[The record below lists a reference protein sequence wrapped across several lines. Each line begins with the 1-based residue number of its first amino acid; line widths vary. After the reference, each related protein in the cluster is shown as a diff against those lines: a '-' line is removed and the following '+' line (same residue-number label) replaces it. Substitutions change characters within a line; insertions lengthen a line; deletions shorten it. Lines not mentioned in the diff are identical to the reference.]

1 MKLREWNAR
10 LHGLVVFRSLLD
22 DPVVAKLLDL
32 TDRMEAGAPG
42 YGPVC
47 DAVAQFEAALFEHT
61 TNWGSYLSAAVLEA
75 ETVCVR
81 QAASGTLAPALQTA
95 LDSELAFLQALCG
108 LTLDELLAAAGS
120 ATGQAQELAFLPRW
134 ETSGIDLPAA
144 YAQRMSE
151 VGKKGYGMFA
161 KHHVFTVEND
171 HLVPVKY
178 PDPQRLSELPGYEK
192 EREKVIANT
201 KALLAGMPANNVL
214 LYGDA
219 GTGKSSAVKAIAN
232 EFAPEGL
239 RLVEVK
245 KNQLYQ
251 IPDLMDKL
259 AANPL
264 KFILFIDDLSFTA
277 NDDNFAA
284 LKAILE
290 GSVGGRAKNIAV
302 YATSNRRHL
311 IKETLTDRTG
321 DDIHEADTRQELM
334 SLSARFGLTVT
345 FQRPEKA
352 RFENILAELAKQHGI
367 DMPMDQL
374 LVKAEAFAIRAGGRS
389 PRVAKQFIEQ
399 CEAGVQK

>member
-22 DPVVAKLLDL
+22 DPVVAKLVDL

-134 ETSGIDLPAA
+134 ETSSIDLPAA

-161 KHHVFTVEND
+161 KHHVFTVENGQ
-171 HLVPVKY
+171 LVPVKY

-290 GSVGGRAKNIAV
+290 GSVGGRAQNIAV

-311 IKETLTDRTG
+311 IKETLSDRTG

-352 RFENILAELAKQHGI
+352 RFETILAELAKQHGI

>member
-22 DPVVAKLLDL
+22 DPVVAKLVDL

-134 ETSGIDLPAA
+134 ETSSIDLPAA

-161 KHHVFTVEND
+161 KHHVFTVENGQ
-171 HLVPVKY
+171 LVPVKY

-290 GSVGGRAKNIAV
+290 GSVGGRAKNVAV

-352 RFENILAELAKQHGI
+352 RFETILAELAKQHGI

>member
-75 ETVCVR
+75 ETVCIR

-161 KHHVFTVEND
+161 KHHVFTVENGQ
-171 HLVPVKY
+171 LVPVKY

-290 GSVGGRAKNIAV
+290 GSVGGRARNIAV

-352 RFENILAELAKQHGI
+352 RFETILEELARQHHI
-367 DMPMDQL
+367 QMPMDQL

>member
-1 MKLREWNAR
+1 MK
-10 LHGLVVFRSLLD
+10 
-22 DPVVAKLLDL
+22 
-32 TDRMEAGAPG
+32 
-42 YGPVC
+42 
-47 DAVAQFEAALFEHT
+47 AVLFERT
-61 TNWGSYLSAAVLEA
+61 TNWGTYLSTTVLET

-81 QAASGTLAPALQTA
+81 QAAAGTLPPVLQTA
-95 LDSELAFLQALCG
+95 LDNELAFLQQLCG
-108 LTLDELLAAAGS
+108 LTLDALLDAAEVPAE
-120 ATGQAQELAFLPRW
+120 ELAFLPRW
-134 ETSGIDLPAA
+134 ETADLDLPAA

-161 KHHVFTVEND
+161 KHHVFTVENGK
-171 HLVPVKY
+171 LVPVKY

-201 KALLAGMPANNVL
+201 RALLAGMPANNVL

-219 GTGKSSAVKAIAN
+219 GTGKSSSVKAIAN

-290 GSVGGRAKNIAV
+290 GSVGGRARNIAV

-352 RFENILAELAKQHGI
+352 RFETILEELAKQHHV